1 MRNQPENKD
10 IPEKRLKQYS
20 TLNIKN
26 VCLSGYKKE
35 IFYLNSLFTTQMKID
50 FFFINENVKIQI
62 QWYQFTPSPPPPPP
76 RHNE

>member
-26 VCLSGYKKE
+26 VCLIGYKKE

-62 QWYQFTPSPPPPPP
+62 QWNQFTPSPPPPPP

>member
-26 VCLSGYKKE
+26 VCLIGYKKE

-62 QWYQFTPSPPPPPP
+62 Q
-76 RHNE
+76 

>member
-62 QWYQFTPSPPPPPP
+62 Q
-76 RHNE
+76 